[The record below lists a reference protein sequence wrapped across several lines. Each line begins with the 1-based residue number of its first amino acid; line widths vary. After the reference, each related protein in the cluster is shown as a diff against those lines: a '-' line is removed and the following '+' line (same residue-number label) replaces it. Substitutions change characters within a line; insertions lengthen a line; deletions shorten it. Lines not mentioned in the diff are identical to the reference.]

1 MGTHSRTF
9 GRTARIVALTAAIAF
24 CAAAKALPT
33 LASARPSCAALKGKR
48 LLTTSAVKVVVRD
61 VEERRAYVYMCVP
74 PAGRVH
80 LAGYAYDET
89 GISQFE
95 TQVKASAGHW
105 VVLRFDNQID
115 PQVSEEV
122 EKTCDARSGH
132 CYRFYSAGVGEGPAF
147 EPAQEPSQEPSLDAF
162 ALNRFGQ
169 TLICLSL
176 HGHRA
181 VVGIEADDRRRT
193 LDKAPEAQIPPASL
207 RFRGHVAEWSDA
219 GVSRRAT
226 L

>member
-1 MGTHSRTF
+1 
-9 GRTARIVALTAAIAF
+9 LTAAIAF
-24 CAAAKALPT
+24 CTATQALPT
-33 LASARPSCAALKGKR
+33 VASARLSCAALKGKR
-48 LLTTSAVKVVVRD
+48 LLTTSAIKVVERD
-61 VEERRAYVYMCVP
+61 VEGRRANVYLCVP

-95 TQVKASAGHW
+95 VQVKRSAGHW
-105 VVLRFDNQID
+105 VVLRFRNQLD

-122 EKTCDARSGH
+122 EKTCDARSGR
-132 CYRFYSAGVGEGPAF
+132 CYRFYSAGIGEGPAF
-147 EPAQEPSQEPSLDAF
+147 EPPQESQEPNLDAF

-169 TLICLSL
+169 MIVCLSL
-176 HGHRA
+176 HGRRA
-181 VVGIEADDRRRT
+181 VVGIEADGRRRT

-207 RFRGHVAEWSDA
+207 RLHGHVAEWSDA
-219 GVSRRAT
+219 GVSRHTT

>member
-1 MGTHSRTF
+1 M
-9 GRTARIVALTAAIAF
+9 
-24 CAAAKALPT
+24 
-33 LASARPSCAALKGKR
+33 
-48 LLTTSAVKVVVRD
+48 LTTSTVKVVVRD

-80 LAGYAYDET
+80 LAGYARDET
-89 GISQFE
+89 GVSQFE

-105 VVLRFDNQID
+105 VVLRFRSQTD
-115 PQVSEEV
+115 PLVSEEV
-122 EKTCDARSGH
+122 DKTCDARSGH
-132 CYRFYSAGVGEGPAF
+132 CYRFYETGIGEGPVLG
-147 EPAQEPSQEPSLDAF
+147 EEPSQEPNLEEAF

-169 TLICLSL
+169 TLICLSQ
-176 HGHRA
+176 HGRRA
-181 VVGIEADDRRRT
+181 VVGIEADGRRRT

-207 RFRGHVAEWSDA
+207 RLREHVAEWSDA

>member
-1 MGTHSRTF
+1 M
-9 GRTARIVALTAAIAF
+9 AIAF
-24 CAAAKALPT
+24 CAGAKALAT
-33 LASARPSCAALKGKR
+33 FASARPSCATLKGKR

-89 GISQFE
+89 GVSQFE
-95 TQVKASAGHW
+95 TQVKRSAGHW
-105 VVLRFDNQID
+105 IVLRFRSQTD
-115 PQVSEEV
+115 PLVSEEV
-122 EKTCDARSGH
+122 DKTCDARSGH
-132 CYRFYSAGVGEGPAF
+132 CYRFYETGIGEGPVLG
-147 EPAQEPSQEPSLDAF
+147 EEPSYEPNLEAT

-181 VVGIEADDRRRT
+181 VVGIEADGRRRT

-207 RFRGHVAEWSDA
+207 RLVGHVAEWSDA